1 MITLSLK
8 RENPET
14 GLRVRIQK
22 GSKQKVYIFLLDNY
36 RNIGFFYKDCSWWIV
51 VGNPNKNKV
60 LDVKK
65 TFFKTKL
72 HKEIQINLPENIKES
87 PNLMVYLISDSYI
100 GLDQVFT
107 VDLPTKPKKN

>member
-1 MITLSLK
+1 MVTLSLK

-22 GSKQKVYIFLLDNY
+22 GSKQKVFISFYLKNFFL
-36 RNIGFFYKDCSWWIV
+36 KDCSWWIV

-60 LDVKK
+60 LEVKK

-107 VDLPTKPKKN
+107 VDLPTKPKKNS